1 MSELELFIEKM
12 KKKYGGQVVVKTG
25 NFSGEELSRVPQ
37 PLKEVYSLYDGIEFP
52 FGYIDPLKSAIEH
65 SDTAEP
71 FKSEGWFCFGF
82 DGYFSY
88 WLCKYDPD
96 EEGLWIT
103 PWDHEMD
110 TEIECVYES
119 IVEFLTDMEEEYAEN
134 NNI

>member
-12 KKKYGGQVVVKTG
+12 KEKYGEQVVVKTG
-25 NFSGEELSRVPQ
+25 NFSEEELSRVPQ
-37 PLKEVYSLYDGIEFP
+37 PLKEVYALYDGIEFP
-52 FGYIDPLKSAIEH
+52 FGYIDPLKAAIEH

-88 WLCKYDPD
+88 WLCKYDSD
-96 EEGLWIT
+96 EKGLWIT

-110 TEIECVYES
+110 GEIEGVYES

-134 NNI
+134 NDI